1 MFGKPLQS
9 AGNIR
14 EETDKAINLEA
25 FAKCDEQRSWQD
37 ALVSW
42 NADLLG
48 CLSILKEGYW
58 SVIIKTL
65 SLICLPRSWKFV
77 PQLFSQP
84 HKLIMLSNSSQTF
97 FQCHQSLSGL
107 THT

>member
-1 MFGKPLQS
+1 MFGKHLQS

-14 EETDKAINLEA
+14 EETDKAINFEA

-48 CLSILKEGYW
+48 CLGTLKERYW

-65 SLICLPRSWKFV
+65 SLICLPRSWRFV
-77 PQLFSQP
+77 PQLFPQP
-84 HKLIMLSNSSQTF
+84 HKLITLSNSTKHF
-97 FQCHQSLSGL
+97 FSAISL
-107 THT
+107 